1 MKSVA
6 AVALGFFAQIVTYFA
21 VWGIAVVWEPPN
33 DALEDMFVFTI
44 AIIGAVAT
52 IAAISSSSGRGR
64 IVAGAASAAFF
75 AIVVLYVIAIL
86 EGIEDT
92 T

>member
-1 MKSVA
+1 MKSLA
-6 AVALGFFAQIVTYFA
+6 AIALGFFAQIVTYFV

-33 DALEDMFVFTI
+33 DALEDVFIFTI

-52 IAAISSSSGRGR
+52 IAAISWSTGRGR
-64 IVAGAASAAFF
+64 IVAGAVSATFF
-75 AIVVLYVIAIL
+75 AIVVLYVMAIL
-86 EGIEDT
+86 EGIENT